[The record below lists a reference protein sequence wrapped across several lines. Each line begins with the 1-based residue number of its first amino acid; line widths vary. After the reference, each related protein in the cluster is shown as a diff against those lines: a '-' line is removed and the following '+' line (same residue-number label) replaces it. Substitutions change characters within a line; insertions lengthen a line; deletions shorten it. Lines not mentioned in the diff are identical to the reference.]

1 MIGDFLGNHL
11 GHDQALFVAGR
22 VVSYVLTKLQ
32 LVDFEIQVVSGIYV
46 SEPVHLSFT
55 QTILETRTA
64 LVCLSFLRSK
74 GEAG

>member
-11 GHDQALFVAGR
+11 DHDQAIFVAGR

-32 LVDFEIQVVSGIYV
+32 LVDFAIQVVSGIYA

-55 QTILETRTA
+55 QTILETRTWTKT
-64 LVCLSFLRSK
+64 LHLLQ
-74 GEAG
+74 ELP